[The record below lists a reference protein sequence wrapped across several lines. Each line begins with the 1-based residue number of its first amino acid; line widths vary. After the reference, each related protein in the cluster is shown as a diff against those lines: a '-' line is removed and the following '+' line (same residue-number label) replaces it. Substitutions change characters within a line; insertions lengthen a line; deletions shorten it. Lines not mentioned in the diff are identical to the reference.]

1 MIEDIKKYI
10 PQRDPML
17 QVDRLLSVDGNIAT
31 TALTVRPE
39 NILVE
44 AGLLTEAGLIEHI
57 AQSASAFAGYQAV
70 EAGAQEPPVGMI
82 GEVKDFHCYR
92 RPAIGERLSTTI
104 TMGPEVNGI
113 TLVMG
118 KTMSG
123 EEVVADTKMKISI

>member
-17 QVDRLLSVDGNIAT
+17 HVDRLLSVDGNIAT
-31 TALTVRPE
+31 TAFTVRPE

-57 AQSASAFAGYQAV
+57 AQSESALAGYQAV
-70 EAGAQEPPVGMI
+70 AEGAQEPPVGMI